1 MKTRLQT
8 ILNANLN
15 PLFSALPCAL
25 LLAALGQA
33 TLLATQLDEAED
45 DIEAMFRE
53 PFPNHLWLA
62 RRVALAQGR
71 QKERARK
78 GRKTAG

>member
-53 PFPNHLWLA
+53 PFPNHLWLNTN
-62 RRVALAQGR
+62 RTDLLAPLL
-71 QKERARK
+71 KEAK
-78 GRKTAG
+78 